1 MFNFNKSQKVKHMA
15 KYATSA
21 EKQAY
26 LDGFKQSGFTQL
38 EFCENHNIHPKT
50 FNRWLNESV
59 KVSSKVTKRD
69 DPKSHFIHLRLEE
82 KEIEPTL
89 QAPSFLTLKT
99 KVFSLEIPLGLD
111 LEGNDF
117 LKVKAVIQTLHDLA

>member
-1 MFNFNKSQKVKHMA
+1 MA

-38 EFCENHNIHPKT
+38 EFCENNNIHPKT

-59 KVSSKVTKRD
+59 KVSSRVTKID
-69 DPKSHFIHLRLEE
+69 DPKAHFIPLPLEE
-82 KEIEPTL
+82 KEVLKIQKEIEPTL